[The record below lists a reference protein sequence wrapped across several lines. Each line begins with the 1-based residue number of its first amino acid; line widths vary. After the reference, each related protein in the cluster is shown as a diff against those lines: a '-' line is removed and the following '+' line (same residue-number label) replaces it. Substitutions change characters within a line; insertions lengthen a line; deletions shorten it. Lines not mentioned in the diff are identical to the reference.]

1 MLTLTLILK
10 INQNYSILIIF
21 NQIKILT
28 TEKLHLLVQTKILNF
43 TKILLWKNLQ
53 DNLKISL

>member
-1 MLTLTLILK
+1 MLTLILLLK

-28 TEKLHLLVQTKILNF
+28 TEKLHLLVQTKIL
-43 TKILLWKNLQ
+43 LWRNLQ